1 MHTWYLSFFY
11 IHTFSGLEILHSK
24 VRKFATKIAS
34 RQNSVNQYWEVK
46 FTFSFLA
53 ATFDHE
59 IMKQGTN
66 VLFVCTG
73 IVSFEVIL
81 FLHISESLSRPP
93 RSSALLP
100 FAKQL
105 LPPGEGWPSR
115 PNLGQPKRIHVPW
128 VLGFMA
134 LGYMARKSM
143 VAIETKTMATSLLN
157 FELSSLSMWRMMTM
171 GFSNVSS
178 SYLTCSLGWN
188 LKYYPD
194 WQRWGLLE
202 NRNLAGKGDKEG
214 GAPDDDF
221 CF

>member
-1 MHTWYLSFFY
+1 MAVFVKNPVEMSKSLPPPTALALSARRLDMGHPQTIIPDICHFFFT
-11 IHTFSGLEILHSK
+11 HTFSGLKILHSK

-46 FTFSFLA
+46 FTFIFLA
-53 ATFDHE
+53 ATFDYE

-115 PNLGQPKRIHVPW
+115 PNLGQPKRIQVP
-128 VLGFMA
+128 
-134 LGYMARKSM
+134 
-143 VAIETKTMATSLLN
+143 
-157 FELSSLSMWRMMTM
+157 
-171 GFSNVSS
+171 
-178 SYLTCSLGWN
+178 
-188 LKYYPD
+188 
-194 WQRWGLLE
+194 
-202 NRNLAGKGDKEG
+202 
-214 GAPDDDF
+214 
-221 CF
+221 

>member
-1 MHTWYLSFFY
+1 
-11 IHTFSGLEILHSK
+11 
-24 VRKFATKIAS
+24 
-34 RQNSVNQYWEVK
+34 
-46 FTFSFLA
+46 
-53 ATFDHE
+53 
-59 IMKQGTN
+59 MKQGTN

-115 PNLGQPKRIHVPW
+115 PNLGQPKRIQVPW

-157 FELSSLSMWRMMTM
+157 FELSSLSMWRKMTM

-178 SYLTCSLGWN
+178 SYITCSLLQQHFRCMSYIIFSLFRIDLFVSFIPNWKK
-188 LKYYPD
+188 LIF
-194 WQRWGLLE
+194 QRISFSTV
-202 NRNLAGKGDKEG
+202 NIS
-214 GAPDDDF
+214 F
-221 CF
+221 F